1 MNYEIIN
8 LTDNEHNL
16 ITEMLNS
23 IEQIENTLSSMTRSE
38 RIAWFRSK
46 RFPHKIDFE
55 KEISGT
61 GCWVLRGKNRE
72 KAKLLG
78 NDGRYLKLA
87 VLATSIFKL
96 SHWRNDVTIASY
108 LNT

>member
-1 MNYEIIN
+1 MNYEIVN

-23 IEQIENTLSSMTRSE
+23 IEQIENILSSMTRSE

-46 RFPHKIDFE
+46 KFPRKIDFE

-61 GCWVLRGKNRE
+61 VYTVRTHFSVDATETLRE
-72 KAKLLG
+72 KTE
-78 NDGRYLKLA
+78 RILKQ
-87 VLATSIFKL
+87 K
-96 SHWRNDVTIASY
+96 
-108 LNT
+108 

>member
-23 IEQIENTLSSMTRSE
+23 VEQIKNMLSSMTKPE

-46 RFPHKIDFE
+46 QFPHKIDFE

-61 GCWVLRGKNRE
+61 VYNVCSHFNADATETLRE
-72 KAKLLG
+72 KTE
-78 NDGRYLKLA
+78 RILKQ
-87 VLATSIFKL
+87 K
-96 SHWRNDVTIASY
+96 
-108 LNT
+108 

>member
-23 IEQIENTLSSMTRSE
+23 IEQIENILSSMTKSE
-38 RIAWFRSK
+38 RITWFQSK
-46 RFPHKIDFE
+46 QFPRKIDFE

-61 GCWVLRGKNRE
+61 VYTVRTHFNSDSSETLRE
-72 KAKLLG
+72 KTE
-78 NDGRYLKLA
+78 RILKQ
-87 VLATSIFKL
+87 K
-96 SHWRNDVTIASY
+96 
-108 LNT
+108 

>member
-1 MNYEIIN
+1 MNYEITN

-23 IEQIENTLSSMTRSE
+23 IEQIKNILSSMTKSE

-46 RFPHKIDFE
+46 QFPRKIDFE

-61 GCWVLRGKNRE
+61 VYTVRSHFNPGAPETLRE
-72 KAKLLG
+72 KTE
-78 NDGRYLKLA
+78 RILKQ
-87 VLATSIFKL
+87 K
-96 SHWRNDVTIASY
+96 
-108 LNT
+108 

>member
-1 MNYEIIN
+1 MNYEITN

-23 IEQIENTLSSMTRSE
+23 IEQIENILSSMTRSE

-46 RFPHKIDFE
+46 QFPHKIDFE

-61 GCWVLRGKNRE
+61 VYTVRSHFNSDSSETLRE
-72 KAKLLG
+72 KTE
-78 NDGRYLKLA
+78 RILKQ
-87 VLATSIFKL
+87 K
-96 SHWRNDVTIASY
+96 
-108 LNT
+108 

>member
-1 MNYEIIN
+1 MNYEITN

-23 IEQIENTLSSMTRSE
+23 VEQTENILSTMTKSE

-46 RFPHKIDFE
+46 QFPRKIDFE

-61 GCWVLRGKNRE
+61 VYTVRTHFNSDATETLRE
-72 KAKLLG
+72 KTE
-78 NDGRYLKLA
+78 RILKQ
-87 VLATSIFKL
+87 K
-96 SHWRNDVTIASY
+96 
-108 LNT
+108 